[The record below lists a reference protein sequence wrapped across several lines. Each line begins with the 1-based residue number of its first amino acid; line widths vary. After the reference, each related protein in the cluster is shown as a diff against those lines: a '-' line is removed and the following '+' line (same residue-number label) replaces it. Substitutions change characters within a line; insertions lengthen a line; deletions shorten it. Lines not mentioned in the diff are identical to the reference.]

1 MKVHYFE
8 MWNHSTSTIEVPEKY
23 KNPFNL
29 PLEDE
34 FGNPRRLP
42 PTSLEILQE
51 VLHGEKYK
59 AEFIAV
65 EEYMKKIKNNVS
77 NPEVPS
83 CLAPD
88 TRATRKLADK
98 IVEERKNNPN
108 KEENWTLPLPILNMG
123 YPKAGSTTL
132 KDFFNCVGIKA
143 NHGQEGEAM
152 FQRIKVGRN
161 IFKSPKKRPQAF
173 CQLDQ
178 NARKGYYPQISL
190 LDEVHATHPNTTFVM
205 NFRPIPDWIR
215 SMERWRAMVRRFS
228 YFFVPGLVLTPE
240 QLEGAQAYWEAR
252 SRNGTR
258 FQLPRI
264 SNVQIAKWWCGH
276 VLHLREYVNEYPSHA
291 LIELDLY
298 STESTSDVMY
308 DLFQA
313 DATNGAAEGMRCWG
327 KSNANDGTRFKK
339 KKKKKL
345 AKPENLTLHNET
357 AID

>member
-1 MKVHYFE
+1 
-8 MWNHSTSTIEVPEKY
+8 
-23 KNPFNL
+23 
-29 PLEDE
+29 
-34 FGNPRRLP
+34 
-42 PTSLEILQE
+42 
-51 VLHGEKYK
+51 
-59 AEFIAV
+59 
-65 EEYMKKIKNNVS
+65 
-77 NPEVPS
+77 
-83 CLAPD
+83 
-88 TRATRKLADK
+88 
-98 IVEERKNNPN
+98 
-108 KEENWTLPLPILNMG
+108 
-123 YPKAGSTTL
+123 
-132 KDFFNCVGIKA
+132 
-143 NHGQEGEAM
+143 
-152 FQRIKVGRN
+152 
-161 IFKSPKKRPQAF
+161 
-173 CQLDQ
+173 
-178 NARKGYYPQISL
+178 
-190 LDEVHATHPNTTFVM
+190 
-205 NFRPIPDWIR
+205 
-215 SMERWRAMVRRFS
+215 MVRRFS